1 MELSKDVKQ
10 KDEYNDPII
19 ITFPGM
25 VARVYRPILEPEERE
40 RRMKAIHIATAN
52 VLKSKLH
59 N

>member
-1 MELSKDVKQ
+1 MNASKHQ
-10 KDEYNDPII
+10 AEYNAPTT
-19 ITFPGM
+19 ITFPNM
-25 VARVYRPILEPEERE
+25 VARVYRPVLDSEERE

>member
-1 MELSKDVKQ
+1 MKPSKQ
-10 KDEYNDPII
+10 TEYKPPIT

-25 VARVYRPILEPEERE
+25 VARVYTPILEPEERE

-52 VLKSKLH
+52 VLKSKLQ